1 MKNAETIILKIITAI
16 LYAAF
21 AYETV
26 RYWHW
31 GPVMNLL
38 LALVILCLMSIVAT
52 AVHECGHLIGGILT
66 RHRLVLFRVFHLC
79 VKKDENRWNV
89 YFRSVKQM
97 KRIPEAGW
105 AAGQCLMIPDKKKP
119 SYTLYQMGGLLMNLV
134 TGAVALYMVYA
145 QLKRWELPFLLLYAY
160 SVCCV
165 CKLLKN
171 GVPVYVKRY
180 PMNDIATQA
189 ALEMSADTRT
199 DYYQYMWCIEDAL
212 EGKSIQPVEKQTN
225 GADRWYCDMFWKK
238 TELLKKSQARDQ
250 RAD

>member
-1 MKNAETIILKIITAI
+1 
-16 LYAAF
+16 
-21 AYETV
+21 
-26 RYWHW
+26 
-31 GPVMNLL
+31 
-38 LALVILCLMSIVAT
+38 
-52 AVHECGHLIGGILT
+52 
-66 RHRLVLFRVFHLC
+66 
-79 VKKDENRWNV
+79 
-89 YFRSVKQM
+89 M

>member
-1 MKNAETIILKIITAI
+1 MKNAETIILNIITVI
-16 LYAAF
+16 LYVAF

-52 AVHECGHLIGGILT
+52 AVHECGHLLGGILT
-66 RHRLVLFRVFHLC
+66 RHRLVLFRVFHFC
-79 VKKDENRWNV
+79 VEKNVNGWHV
-89 YFRSVKQM
+89 YFQSANQKEQ
-97 KRIPEAGW
+97 IPGARRT
-105 AAGQCLMIPDKKKP
+105 AGQCLMIPDKKRP
-119 SYTLYQMGGLLMNLV
+119 SCTLYQMGGLFMNLA
-134 TGAVALYMVYA
+134 TGVAALYLVYA
-145 QLKRWELPFLLLYAY
+145 CLTRWAVLFLLLYAY

-171 GVPVYVKRY
+171 GVPIYVKRY
-180 PMNDIATQA
+180 PMNDIAVQV

-199 DYYQYMWCIEDAL
+199 DYYQYMCCIGDVL
-212 EGKSIQPVEKQTN
+212 EGKSIQLVEKQTN

-238 TELLKKSQARDQ
+238 TELLKKSQVRGRQTD
-250 RAD
+250 

>member
-1 MKNAETIILKIITAI
+1 MKWK
-16 LYAAF
+16 
-21 AYETV
+21 
-26 RYWHW
+26 
-31 GPVMNLL
+31 
-38 LALVILCLMSIVAT
+38 
-52 AVHECGHLIGGILT
+52 
-66 RHRLVLFRVFHLC
+66 
-79 VKKDENRWNV
+79 
-89 YFRSVKQM
+89 
-97 KRIPEAGW
+97 KRIPDAGW
-105 AAGQCLMIPDKKKP
+105 AAGQCLMIPDRKKP
-119 SYTLYQMGGLLMNLV
+119 AYTLYQMGGLFINLA
-134 TGAVALYMVYA
+134 TGAVALYLVYA
-145 QLKRWELPFLLLYAY
+145 RLQRWELPFLLFYAY

>member
-1 MKNAETIILKIITAI
+1 MKNAETIILNIITVI

-38 LALVILCLMSIVAT
+38 LALVILCLMNIVAT

-79 VKKDENRWNV
+79 VKKDENRWHV
-89 YFRSVKQM
+89 YFRSVKWK
-97 KRIPEAGW
+97 KRIPDAGW
-105 AAGQCLMIPDKKKP
+105 AAGQCLMIPDRKKP
-119 SYTLYQMGGLLMNLV
+119 AYTLYQMGGLFINLA
-134 TGAVALYMVYA
+134 TGAVALYLVYA
-145 QLKRWELPFLLLYAY
+145 RLQRWELPFLLFYAY

-189 ALEMSADTRT
+189 ALEM
-199 DYYQYMWCIEDAL
+199 MWCIEDAL

>member
-1 MKNAETIILKIITAI
+1 MKNAETIILNIITVI

-38 LALVILCLMSIVAT
+38 LALVIL
-52 AVHECGHLIGGILT
+52 IGGILT

-79 VKKDENRWNV
+79 VKKDENRWHV
-89 YFRSVKQM
+89 YFRSVKWK
-97 KRIPEAGW
+97 KRIPDAGW
-105 AAGQCLMIPDKKKP
+105 AAGQCLMIPDRKKP
-119 SYTLYQMGGLLMNLV
+119 AYTLYQMGGLFINLA
-134 TGAVALYMVYA
+134 TGAVALYLVYA
-145 QLKRWELPFLLLYAY
+145 RLQRWELPFLLFYAY

>member
-97 KRIPEAGW
+97 KRIPEAGG

-180 PMNDIATQA
+180 PMNDIATQV

>member
-89 YFRSVKQM
+89 YFWSVKQM